1 MRGNSCAAYG
11 KGAFLLMKSTQ
22 GRSSGLSLKKSAFVR
37 LVLITFAAVVIFYVI
52 GLTIN
57 RTGIQYV
64 RDDLANALETHTSY
78 IAGQISQEFDRLN
91 FFMLEMLSDKQLM
104 RYALSYPILNDYQ
117 RMEYVKTLSGLE
129 YMIKRS
135 SSLPESVQIML
146 PEQNH
151 TIITDQALF
160 TDLDPVMWEALIGR
174 SERNHVAV
182 TEWDGK
188 LWMLLPRYDQGKP
201 LFLIAISISSDSLT
215 ESMAALGS
223 GQADGLTLLRA
234 DGSVFASCGEGLAL
248 RAAYEQ
254 QGAGKNILV
263 VSSPVSGTALT
274 LEGFGRID
282 ETMAPFVLYRSTLW
296 LLTLVSLV
304 LLTAYLAYYR
314 VYIMRPINDIFS
326 TMQKAGQ
333 DGRYRIRTTR
343 GTDYDD
349 IYVQFN
355 DMVEHIETLAGQ
367 VYEEQYRAQKA
378 ELKQLQ
384 MQIDPHFLYNSLYLI
399 YRIAQS
405 EGSKSIAGLSLNLS
419 NYYRYITKMPE
430 QIVCLR
436 DEIKHVTNYLEI
448 QRMRFEPRVHIDI
461 QPLPEEIAGERIP
474 SLIIQPI
481 VENAFQH
488 GVKDR
493 VSDGLVRLRYEV
505 SEADFRVIVSDNS
518 GKMDEEKVQE
528 LWERIK
534 SPDDS
539 NVSAL
544 RNLYRRLQIY
554 EDSGDALAL
563 QCVDHG
569 LTAVL
574 TFRKREKPHAD
585 TADRG

>member
-1 MRGNSCAAYG
+1 MATG
-11 KGAFLLMKSTQ
+11 KGDFLLLKSM
-22 GRSSGLSLKKSAFVR
+22 GRHGGGLSLKKTTFLR

-64 RDDLANALETHTSY
+64 RDDLAHALETHTSY

-91 FFMLEMLSDKQLM
+91 FFMLEMLSDKQLL

-117 RMEYVKTLSGLE
+117 RMDYIKTLSGLE

-135 SSLPESVQIML
+135 STLPESVQIML
-146 PEQNH
+146 PGQNH

-174 SERNHVAV
+174 SERNRVTV
-182 TEWDGK
+182 TEWDGR

-201 LFLIAISISSDSLT
+201 LFLIAISIASENLT
-215 ESMAALGS
+215 ERMAAFGS
-223 GQADGLTLLRA
+223 EQADGLALLRE
-234 DGSVFASCGEGLAL
+234 DGSAFASCGEGPAL
-248 RAAYEQ
+248 REEYER
-254 QGAGKNILV
+254 QGGGKNIL
-263 VSSPVSGTALT
+263 SASTPVTGTALT
-274 LEGFGRID
+274 MTGYGRID
-282 ETMAPFVLYRSTLW
+282 ETMAPFVLYRTTLW
-296 LLTLVSLV
+296 LLTLISLA
-304 LLTAYLAYYR
+304 LLGTYLLYYR
-314 VYIMRPINDIFS
+314 VYIMRPINDIFN
-326 TMQKAGQ
+326 TMRQAGQ
-333 DGRYRIRTTR
+333 DGRYRIQKTR

-448 QRMRFEPRVHIDI
+448 QRVRFEPRIHIDI

-505 SEADFRVIVSDNS
+505 SEEEFRVIVSDNS
-518 GKMDEEKVQE
+518 GKMDDETVRQ
-528 LWERIK
+528 LWEKIK

-554 EDSGDALAL
+554 EDSGRALAL

-574 TFRKREKPHAD
+574 TFRKRENPHAD
-585 TADRG
+585 TADRR

>member
-1 MRGNSCAAYG
+1 
-11 KGAFLLMKSTQ
+11 
-22 GRSSGLSLKKSAFVR
+22 
-37 LVLITFAAVVIFYVI
+37 
-52 GLTIN
+52 
-57 RTGIQYV
+57 
-64 RDDLANALETHTSY
+64 
-78 IAGQISQEFDRLN
+78 
-91 FFMLEMLSDKQLM
+91 M

-117 RMEYVKTLSGLE
+117 RMDYIKTLSGLE

-135 SSLPESVQIML
+135 SSLPELVQIML
-146 PEQNH
+146 PGQNH

-160 TDLDPVMWEALIGR
+160 TDLDPDLWEALIQR

-188 LWMLLPRYDQGKP
+188 LWLLLPRYDQGNP
-201 LFLIAISISSDSLT
+201 LFLIAISITPENLT
-215 ESMAALGS
+215 AAMAAFGS
-223 GQADGLTLLRA
+223 EQTEGLALIRE
-234 DGSVFASCGEGLAL
+234 DGSVFASCGEGFSLWEA
-248 RAAYEQ
+248 RA
-254 QGAGKNILV
+254 GGDAGKNILSA
-263 VSSPVSGTALT
+263 SSPVAGTAFTLT
-274 LEGFGRID
+274 GYGRID
-282 ETMAPFVLYRSTLW
+282 ETMAPFVLYRSMLW
-296 LLTLVSLV
+296 LLSLVSLI
-304 LLTAYLAYYR
+304 LLAAYLVYYR
-314 VYIMRPINDIFS
+314 VYIMRPINDIFN
-326 TMQKAGQ
+326 TMRHAGQ
-333 DGRYRIRTTR
+333 DGRYRIQTTR

-355 DMVEHIETLAGQ
+355 DMVEHIEALAGQ
-367 VYEEQYRAQKA
+367 VYEERYRAQKA

-436 DEIKHVTNYLEI
+436 DEIRHVTNYLEI
-448 QRMRFEPRVHIDI
+448 QRMRFEPRIHIDI
-461 QPLPEEIAGERIP
+461 QKLPEEIAGERIP

-493 VSDGLVRLRYEV
+493 VSDGLVRLGYEV
-505 SEADFRVIVSDNS
+505 SEDVFRVIVSDNS
-518 GKMDEEKVQE
+518 GKMDDEAVRR
-528 LWERIK
+528 LWEKIK
-534 SPDDS
+534 NPDDS
-539 NVSAL
+539 DVSAL

-554 EDSGDALAL
+554 EDSGHALAL